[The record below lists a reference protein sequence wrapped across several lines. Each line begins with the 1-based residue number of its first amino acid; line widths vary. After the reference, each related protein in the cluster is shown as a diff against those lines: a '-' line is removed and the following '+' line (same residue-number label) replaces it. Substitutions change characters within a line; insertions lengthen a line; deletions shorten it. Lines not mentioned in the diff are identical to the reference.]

1 MLIQGTGWDLES
13 DVVVIGFGSAGAVAA
28 MTAHDG
34 GARVLVLEKQATES
48 FITTSYMAG
57 GSIICPSDAGD
68 AERYMDALNKV
79 SQELYW
85 TDPEIVR
92 VWARYATENKVW
104 LERMGG
110 KGLKLYRHGGEHETP
125 GYESIDSYRL
135 QGMGPGLMRLL
146 YEQVNARKIQVM
158 HNMQAAELLVDSK
171 GQVAGAK
178 AQKKGEGKSREVNV
192 RARRAVILATG
203 GFEFDEFM
211 KLQYL
216 KIYPTYFTGSPANT
230 GDGIRL
236 ALGAGA
242 QLWHMNCVSGRF
254 VMKFPEVASGIA
266 PALGGRMWISPG
278 GTAIPG
284 LGGTGWVAQHAS
296 RADALAGYVV
306 VDRYGRRFTNE
317 NFKGH
322 SLYYDLTVFDSQRL
336 FYPRVPSYWIFDQRR
351 MDNGPLAWQLSGP
364 AGPARLYSWSKDNRV
379 ELERGWIRRGETV
392 EVLAGRIGVDPQNL
406 KDTLT
411 SFNRCCR
418 NGKDMEFNRQ
428 TDTLIALDTPPFYAV
443 ELWPG
448 GPNTQGGPRRN
459 ERAQVLRPD
468 DSPIPRLYSAGELGS
483 IFGMFYPGGG
493 GNLSECVVFGRIAGE
508 HASQERPL

>member
-1 MLIQGTGWDLES
+1 MLIQKTVWDLDA
-13 DVVVIGFGSAGAVAA
+13 DVVVVGFGSAGAVAA
-28 MTAHDG
+28 LTAHDG
-34 GARVLVLEKQATES
+34 GARVLVLEKQASES
-48 FITTSYMAG
+48 FMTTSYMAG
-57 GSIICPSDAGD
+57 GSIICPSDAGE
-68 AERYMDALNKV
+68 AERYMDALTKV
-79 SQELYW
+79 TQELYW
-85 TDPEIVR
+85 TDPEVIR
-92 VWARYATENKVW
+92 VWAHYATENKMW
-104 LERMGG
+104 LERIGG
-110 KGLKLYRHGGEHETP
+110 KEMKLYRHGGEHNVP

-135 QGMGPGLMRLL
+135 PGMGPGLMRVL
-146 YEQVNARKIQVM
+146 YEQVNVRNIQVV
-158 HNMQAAELLVDSK
+158 HNMPATRLLVDSK
-171 GQVAGAK
+171 GQVSGLK
-178 AQKKGEGKSREVNV
+178 VEKRGEDEAREVNI
-192 RARRAVILATG
+192 RARRAVILTTG
-203 GFEFDEFM
+203 GFEFDEPM

-216 KIYPTYFTGSPANT
+216 KVYPTYFTGSPANT
-230 GDGIRL
+230 GDGVRMAL
-236 ALGAGA
+236 AAGA

-266 PALGGRMWISPG
+266 PSLGGKLWISPG

-284 LGGTGWVAQHAS
+284 LGGTGWVAEHAS

-306 VDRYGRRFTNE
+306 VDRYGKRFTNE

-379 ELERGWIRRGETV
+379 ELERGWIKQGETV
-392 EVLAGRIGVDPQNL
+392 EALALHIGVEPQNL
-406 KDTLT
+406 MDTVT
-411 SFNRCCR
+411 SFKLCCR
-418 NGKDMEFNRQ
+418 NGKDPEFNRQ

-459 ERAQVLRPD
+459 SKAQVLRPD
-468 DSPIPRLYSAGELGS
+468 GSPIPRLYSAGELGS
-483 IFGMFYPGGG
+483 IFGMLYPGGG

-508 HASQERPL
+508 NACRERR